1 MKEKP
6 PVVRV
11 LKNNKR
17 MKDYFSK
24 HYAFINNID
33 LNSEDSILGWY
44 KSSFD
49 YYDKYLKQH
58 LRLSDDK
65 EILELGCGIG
75 GLLYFLKKSGCEN
88 FLGVDISEE
97 QLSICQKY
105 VTTKVVNEDVLSFL
119 KNHDRKYDLIVLFD
133 LIEHLA
139 KDKII
144 QFIKL
149 LYMTLNVN
157 GRILLRTPNM
167 GSLFGLRSRHI
178 DFTHEVGFTEESI
191 KQVFH
196 QSEFSKV
203 QVYNTYIGKKRLF
216 VVKCYQRILEKLY
229 NIKLSNIVTQDLL
242 LIATKGMKS

>member
-1 MKEKP
+1 
-6 PVVRV
+6 
-11 LKNNKR
+11 

-49 YYDKYLKQH
+49 YYDKFLNQY

-65 EILELGCGIG
+65 KILELGCGIG
-75 GLLYFLKKSGCEN
+75 GFLYFLKKSGCEN

-105 VTTKVVNEDVLSFL
+105 VTTKVVHEDVLSFL
-119 KNHDRKYDLIVLFD
+119 KKNDHKYDLIVLLD

-144 QFIKL
+144 QFIEL
-149 LYMTLNVN
+149 LYKTLNLN
-157 GRILLRTPNM
+157 GRILIRTPNM
-167 GSLFGLRSRHI
+167 SSLFGLQSRYI

-191 KQVFH
+191 KQVFN

-203 QVYNTYIGKKRLF
+203 QVYNSYISKKRLF
-216 VVKCYQRILEKLY
+216 VVKCYQRMLEKLY
-229 NIKLSNIVTQDLL
+229 NINLSNIVTQN
-242 LIATKGMKS
+242 LILVAKKGN